1 MSTADLLA
9 TWLNNFSA
17 LVDEHKDYLT
27 QLDAAIGDADHGAN
41 MARGMKAVVAAI
53 DPSESASA
61 MLKKTGMTLLGNV
74 GGASGPL
81 FGTLFLKMAAT
92 IGDDEELTADAL
104 ATAFKA
110 GVDGVKTR
118 GKAEAGEKTMLDALL
133 PAQEALDDALA
144 GGASL
149 SDAVQQMAKAADEG
163 RAATEQMKATKGRAS
178 YQGDNSIGHLDPGAT
193 TVSYLLQALVAA
205 VD

>member
-9 TWLNNFSA
+9 SWLNAFNA
-17 LVDEHKDYLT
+17 LVEEHKDYLT
-27 QLDAAIGDADHGAN
+27 QLDADLGDADHGAN
-41 MARGMKAVVAAI
+41 MARGMKAVVAAL
-53 DPSESASA
+53 DPSEGASA
-61 MLKKTGMTLLGNV
+61 MLKKTGMTLLSNV

-81 FGTLFLKMAAT
+81 FGTLFLKMAGA
-92 IGDDEELTADAL
+92 IGDEDELTVETL
-104 ATAFKA
+104 AAAFKA
-110 GVDGVKTR
+110 GVEGVQAR

-133 PAQEALDDALA
+133 PAQSALDSAVA

-149 SDAVQQMAKAADEG
+149 PEAVAQMAKAADEG

-193 TVSYLLQALVAA
+193 SVAYLIQALAEV
-205 VD
+205 VK